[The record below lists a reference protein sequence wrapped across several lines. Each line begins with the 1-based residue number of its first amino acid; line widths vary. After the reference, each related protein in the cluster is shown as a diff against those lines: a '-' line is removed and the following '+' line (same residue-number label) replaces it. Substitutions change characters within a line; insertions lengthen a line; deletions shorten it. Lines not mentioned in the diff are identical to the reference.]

1 MSLNANPGDGPA
13 LMRALH
19 QHHVGQLQEANE
31 ARQRHRLVAAAGI
44 DADKL
49 PAQAQRT
56 LVWLSGWDDPTID
69 GLVEILLAART
80 AAEVAAHREVIDSKV
95 AALRESE
102 AATGAALVR
111 FDEQEAQRSE
121 RG

>member
-19 QHHVGQLQEANE
+19 QHQLGQLQEANE

-44 DADKL
+44 EADTL

-69 GLVEILLAART
+69 GLVEILLATRT
-80 AAEVAAHREVIDSKV
+80 AAQVAAHSEVIDTKV
-95 AALRESE
+95 AELGDAEGRYRGRPGPLRR
-102 AATGAALVR
+102 AGGP
-111 FDEQEAQRSE
+111 AQ
-121 RG
+121 